1 MILGSLVMRIASS
14 MRNGVEIP
22 CTIEDHT
29 SAFIGFHRQR
39 PFCCAKLCVANVAR
53 DRAPFGETNNPARI
67 VKLHSFP
74 LPRSSYSFAQI
85 NGRLLQVS
93 ISCAHVIRVC
103 ARTVRGTET
112 GGKVKGF
119 GWGKYL
125 LPTAVL
131 GPFRP
136 KPQRLA

>member
-93 ISCAHVIRVC
+93 ISCAHVIGVC

-112 GGKVKGF
+112 GGKLKGSA
-119 GWGKYL
+119 GASTCY
-125 LPTAVL
+125 PPRYSDRS
-131 GPFRP
+131 GPSP
-136 KPQRLA
+136 SD